1 MKPVGALLRICS
13 RTANEWDI
21 ARSPQVA
28 RGPVWRGRVPMG
40 PTHRSEGRTSSR
52 PNAAAEV
59 EGRIPSRPR
68 GGAKELLTTGWLR
81 PPGEF
86 PRWWE

>member
-1 MKPVGALLRICS
+1 MKRVGALLQICS

-28 RGPVWRGRVPMG
+28 RGPVWRGSSAYG
-40 PTHRSEGRTSSR
+40 PHASVGREGRKSSR

-59 EGRIPSRPR
+59 
-68 GGAKELLTTGWLR
+68 
-81 PPGEF
+81 GE
-86 PRWWE
+86 